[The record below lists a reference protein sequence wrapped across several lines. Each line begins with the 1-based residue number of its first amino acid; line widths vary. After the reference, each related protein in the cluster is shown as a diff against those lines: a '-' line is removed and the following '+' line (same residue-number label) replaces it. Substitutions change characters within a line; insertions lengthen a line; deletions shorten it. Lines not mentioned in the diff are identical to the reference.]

1 MSKDELRWIGIGGLV
16 FVVLAVV
23 LVLVTPSPPAIH
35 ASAAK
40 LASHYTKS
48 KQGLFLAGGFVTMG
62 AVVVGGFWFWYFRE
76 LLAGV
81 TGGRRLATV
90 GFAGAVLFAAGGGL
104 AAGLDFVISDAVGHA
119 SVSTIEALNYFRA
132 DLNLGLTATG
142 VVLFLLTT
150 ALVVIRFRA
159 LPVWLG
165 WVAIV
170 FAVATFLITPL
181 ALLCVG
187 VWMIPTNIVLI
198 ARSRSGAEAMAAE
211 GQV

>member
-48 KQGLFLAGGFVTMG
+48 KQGLFLAGGFATMG